1 MADTIEE
8 IVEEIEELSEQA
20 EFQKAQAV
28 LEKAFEKFGRVA
40 ELVLTQ
46 AEMLLEQE
54 DYDGVLAAVAEAEAV
69 EDAEDRG
76 QYLAARAYAQ
86 FYKDQVDQAR
96 KSFNQSVKADPELFS
111 SIVGCAMIHEHM
123 GFYNAAMLDTER
135 AIAMD
140 STEGQPFAIRGSIH
154 LRFGRVDEAEK
165 DLTLAI
171 AANEFDEE
179 SRLNLARIKA
189 LKGDRP
195 RAMELLE
202 TLVEDGD
209 DLDYVAP
216 AALLRSQ
223 LSMALGSYDA
233 GVEDAERAIALIPK
247 LPWGYLQAAA
257 CVLAKGAEPGKA
269 VELLK
274 QAEDL
279 VENIYDIPD
288 IFPLRA
294 ASYEQLGKPEK
305 AQEWLEKAE
314 GVARLPG
321 FVYGGLNPAGNIPI
335 NPGKPIDV
343 RALLDDLFGE
353 AKKAPKG
360 YEDVIRQIV
369 AKIPDI
375 VKEHPNV
382 GQLQIELPEAPG
394 MLGGK
399 RQLVIQVNQP
409 GQQAQPA

>member
-8 IVEEIEELSEQA
+8 IVEEIEELTEQA
-20 EFQKAQAV
+20 EFKKAEAV
-28 LEKAFEKFGRVA
+28 LEQAFAKFGRVA

-54 DYDGVLAAVAEAEAV
+54 DYDGVLAAVADAEAV

-86 FYKDQVDQAR
+86 FYKDEVDQAR
-96 KSFNQSVKADPELFS
+96 KSFNESVKADPELFS
-111 SIVGCAMIHEHM
+111 AIVGRAMIHEHM

-135 AIAMD
+135 AISMD
-140 STEGQPFAIRGSIH
+140 AEEGQPFAIRGSIH

-165 DLTLAI
+165 DLTSAVE
-171 AANEFDEE
+171 ANEFDEE

-202 TLVEDGD
+202 SLVEDGD
-209 DLDYVAP
+209 DVDYVAP

-223 LSMALGSYDA
+223 LSVALGSYDA
-233 GVEDAERAIALIPK
+233 GVQDAERAIALIPE

-257 CVLAKGAEPGKA
+257 CILGKGAEPGKA

-274 QAEDL
+274 KAEDL

-294 ASYEQLGKPEK
+294 NSYEQLGKPEK

-321 FVYGGLNPAGNIPI
+321 FVYGDLNPAGNIPI

-369 AKIPDI
+369 AKIPEI